1 MNLCLLSGGATF
13 GLVDEVKTEFEAR
26 QHCRISGQFGAVGA
40 MKDKLLSGDPCDVI
54 ILSRKLIDQLNEQG
68 ALIQDSIRDVATIG
82 TGIAVIEGEAI
93 APITDAASFI
103 AALKNA
109 SGIYIPDMDKS
120 TAGIHL
126 KKTFRNLDVF
136 DAIKDR
142 IHEFPNGATAM
153 KTMAANAVPHSLGCT
168 QLTEI
173 RYTPGVV
180 AVAPLPAGCAL
191 DTVYTA
197 AIPRN
202 SAATDLA
209 GTWIDSLTD
218 ASLDG
223 FKRGNGFA
231 K

>member
-1 MNLCLLSGGATF
+1 MDLSVLSGGATF
-13 GLVDEVKTEFEAR
+13 GLVDEVKKEFEAR
-26 QHCRISGQFGAVGA
+26 EQCRINGQFGAVGA
-40 MKDKLLSGDPCDVI
+40 MKDKLLAGEPCDVV
-54 ILSRKLIDQLNEQG
+54 ILSRTLIDGLNQRG
-68 ALIQDSIRDVATIG
+68 TLVPDSIRDVAIIG
-82 TGIAVIEGEAI
+82 TGIAVIAGEAA
-93 APITDAASFI
+93 APITDQASFI
-103 AALKNA
+103 AALKKA
-109 SGIYIPDMDKS
+109 SGIYIPDMAKS

-126 KKTFRNLDVF
+126 KKTFQNLGIF

-153 KTMAANAVPHSLGCT
+153 KTMAENAVPGSLGCT

-197 AIPRN
+197 AIPRT
-202 SAATDLA
+202 SALKDLA
-209 GTWIDSLTD
+209 GALIDSLTD
-218 ASLDG
+218 ALLDG